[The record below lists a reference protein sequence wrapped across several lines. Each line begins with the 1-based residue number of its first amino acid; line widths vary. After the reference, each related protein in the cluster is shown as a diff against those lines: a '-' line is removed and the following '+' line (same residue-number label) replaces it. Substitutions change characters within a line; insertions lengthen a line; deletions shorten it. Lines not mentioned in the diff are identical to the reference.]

1 MSSTYSAQKIQ
12 LMATGE
18 NPTTWGDITNTN
30 LIALQDMTVASGT
43 VTFASAD
50 ITLTLTDSNATQV
63 ARAFRLN
70 LTGTSGGA
78 RNLIVPAGQK
88 PYLIKNGVADAVT
101 IKNATGTGVTIAAGT
116 NAFVYNDGTNV
127 AYAFAYAA
135 SGANSDITSL
145 AGLTTPL
152 TVAQGGIGVGTLT
165 GLAKG
170 AGTAAFTSATAG
182 TDYVSPT
189 VATTFTAKQTF
200 APTTVPGIK
209 IQNALEKV
217 TISATAATGTIQY
230 DVLTQSILYY
240 TTSASANWTLNIRG
254 NSTTSLDS
262 IMATFECITVVF
274 KVTNGATAYYQSA
287 FTVDGTSVTPKW
299 QGGTAP
305 SAGSA
310 SAVDFYTV
318 TVTKTGAAAF
328 SADAAFSKFA

>member
-101 IKNATGTGVTIAAGT
+101 IKNATGTGVTVAAGAT
-116 NAFVYNDGTNV
+116 AFVYNDGTNV
-127 AYAFAYAA
+127 TTAAAA

-170 AGTAAFTSATAG
+170 AGTSAFTAATAG
-182 TDYVSPT
+182 SDYVSPT

-200 APTTVPGIK
+200 APTTTPGIK
-209 IQNALEKV
+209 IQNVLEKV

-262 IMATFECITVVF
+262 IMATGECITVVF

-299 QGGTAP
+299 QDGIAP
-305 SAGSA
+305 TAGSA
-310 SAVDFYTV
+310 SAVDFYTI

-328 SADAAFSKFA
+328 SADAAFTKFA